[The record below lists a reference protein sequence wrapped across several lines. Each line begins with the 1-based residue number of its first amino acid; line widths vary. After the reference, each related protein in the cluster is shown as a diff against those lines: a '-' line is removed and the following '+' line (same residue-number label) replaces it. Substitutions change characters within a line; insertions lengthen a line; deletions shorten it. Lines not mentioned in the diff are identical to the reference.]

1 MDLPSSMAL
10 NQNTQ
15 PAEYISVNHFML
27 ARDFI
32 ATSGSSSQQTVYDVV
47 TLADCKRGNSDP
59 QMHNR
64 GSAKVISAPGVVSP
78 SY

>member
-1 MDLPSSMAL
+1 
-10 NQNTQ
+10 
-15 PAEYISVNHFML
+15 ML

-78 SY
+78 SH